1 MNIINGKE
9 ISQKIRQDLKNKVKE
24 LSKKT
29 SRVPGLA
36 TILVGEDP
44 ASKVYVG
51 SKIACNCNSRRNYC
65 FN

>member
-1 MNIINGKE
+1 MKIINGKE
-9 ISQKIRQDLKNKVKE
+9 ISQSIRQDLKNKVEE
-24 LSKKT
+24 LSKKA

-51 SKIACNCNSRRNYC
+51 SK
-65 FN
+65 